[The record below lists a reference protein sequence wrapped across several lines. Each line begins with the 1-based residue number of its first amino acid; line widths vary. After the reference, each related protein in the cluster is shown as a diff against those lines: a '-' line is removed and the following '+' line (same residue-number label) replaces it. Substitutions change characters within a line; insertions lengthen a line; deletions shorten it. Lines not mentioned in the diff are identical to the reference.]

1 VSAARLVA
9 LDTPVWIAF
18 IEQKSAFLADVNP
31 LFESLKSGRVRVVTS
46 SVGLIEILTGALLRG
61 DELLA
66 RRAEEVLMGL
76 NGSTVVPV
84 TLEIARQAARL
95 RAAYGLRTPDAI
107 HLATAVAAEAAEF
120 VTTDRRLAR
129 VKEIEVRVL
138 KATSKGSKR

>member
-1 VSAARLVA
+1 MSAARLVA

-31 LFESLKSGRVRVVTS
+31 LFENLKSGRIRVVTS

-66 RRAEEVLMGL
+66 RRAEEILTGL
-76 NGSTVVPV
+76 DGSTIVPV
-84 TLEIARQAARL
+84 TLEVARHAARL

-107 HLATAVAAEAAEF
+107 HLATAVAAEAVEF

-138 KATSKGSKR
+138 KAASKGSKR

>member
-46 SVGLIEILTGALLRG
+46 TVGLIEILTGALLRG

-66 RRAEEVLMGL
+66 RRAEEILTGL

-84 TLEIARQAARL
+84 TLEVARQAARL

-129 VKEIEVRVL
+129 VKEIDVRVL
-138 KATSKGSKR
+138 KAASKVSKR

>member
-1 VSAARLVA
+1 VSAARLIA

-18 IEQKSAFLADVNP
+18 IEQKSAFLAEVNP

-76 NGSTVVPV
+76 DGSTVVPV
-84 TLEIARQAARL
+84 TLEVARHAARL
-95 RAAYGLRTPDAI
+95 RASYGLRTPDAI

-138 KATSKGSKR
+138 KAASKGSKR

>member
-1 VSAARLVA
+1 MSASRLVA

-46 SVGLIEILTGALLRG
+46 TVGLIEILTGALLRG

-66 RRAEEVLMGL
+66 RRAEEILTGL

-84 TLEIARQAARL
+84 TLEVARQAARL
-95 RAAYGLRTPDAI
+95 RAAYRLRTPDAI

-138 KATSKGSKR
+138 KAASKVSKR

>member
-9 LDTPVWIAF
+9 LDTPIWIAF

-31 LFESLKSGRVRVVTS
+31 LFESLKSGSVRVVTS

-66 RRAEEVLMGL
+66 RRAEEVLTGL
-76 NGSTVVPV
+76 EGSTIMPV
-84 TLEIARQAARL
+84 TLEVARHAARL

-107 HLATAVAAEAAEF
+107 HLATAVAAEAAEL

-138 KATSKGSKR
+138 RAAGKVPKR

>member
-1 VSAARLVA
+1 MSAARLVA

-66 RRAEEVLMGL
+66 RRAEEILTGL
-76 NGSTVVPV
+76 EGSTVVPV
-84 TLEIARQAARL
+84 TLEVARHAARL
-95 RAAYGLRTPDAI
+95 RAVYGLRTPDAI
-107 HLATAVAAEAAEF
+107 HLATAVAAGALEF

-138 KATSKGSKR
+138 KAAGKTSKR

>member
-1 VSAARLVA
+1 MTSPRLVA

-31 LFESLKSGRVRVVTS
+31 LFESLKSGRVGVVTS

-66 RRAEEVLMGL
+66 RRAEEILTGL

-84 TLEIARQAARL
+84 TLEVARQAARL

-138 KATSKGSKR
+138 KAAAKGSKR

>member
-1 VSAARLVA
+1 MSAAPLVA

-31 LFESLKSGRVRVVTS
+31 LFEGLKSGRIRVVTS

-66 RRAEEVLMGL
+66 RHAEEVLTGL
-76 NGSTVVPV
+76 DGSTIVPV
-84 TLEIARQAARL
+84 TIEVARIAARL

-107 HLATAVAAEAAEF
+107 HLATAVAAEAEEL

-138 KATSKGSKR
+138 KAASKGSKR

>member
-1 VSAARLVA
+1 MSAVRLVA

-31 LFESLKSGRVRVVTS
+31 LFESLKSGRIRMVTS
-46 SVGLIEILTGALLRG
+46 SVGLIEILTGALLRS

-66 RRAEEVLMGL
+66 RRAEEVLTGL
-76 NGSTVVPV
+76 DGSTIVPV
-84 TLEIARQAARL
+84 TLEVARSAARL

-138 KATSKGSKR
+138 KAASKGSKR

>member
-1 VSAARLVA
+1 VSVARLVA
-9 LDTPVWIAF
+9 LDTPIWIAF
-18 IEQKSAFLADVNP
+18 IEQKSAFLAEVNP

-66 RRAEEVLMGL
+66 RRTEEVLTGL
-76 NGSTVVPV
+76 DGSTVVPV
-84 TLEIARQAARL
+84 TLEVARHAARL

-107 HLATAVAAEAAEF
+107 HLATAVATGAVEF

-129 VKEIEVRVL
+129 VREIEIRVL
-138 KATSKGSKR
+138 KAASRVSKR